1 MLSKYE
7 KYRLVYSPRTSISNM
22 REREE
27 KLFNDLG
34 IGFEPST
41 IEIMKKH
48 FKERLGVINK
58 VTFISIIKRHLNKW
72 HPDLCNREE
81 ILVKLLSK
89 LFDQIDLNSNGDME
103 WNEFMNYI
111 VDSSFQKNFQKAS
124 NTLQH
129 YAICKTNLALSS
141 VPGEEVDR
149 NNLLSNF
156 NQSVSYCFYIQK
168 YKLIGVVHD
177 NKSSII
183 FYNAET
189 NKKEGKEINLIET
202 QDEIDKFEINELD
215 HKTKIMLQKESEKFK
230 QLFLKQKENII
241 SFRKKNNIKGAINLY
256 KQEKQLNQLTN
267 KELFKSKEKE
277 RIPTPSTISRE
288 IRLIKGSNFLNNKK
302 RNLNRKLSTL
312 STFFVE
318 EYDLLFISSS
328 NNKISAWRYYTELN
342 GFKNVNSSNYQSK
355 YFVFSETEMKIPIFS
370 SYIPQYTLCFDSIMN
385 KLYSGQEDGKILLWS
400 MQSSKHKGILF
411 QEDTKS
417 NNNKSQI
424 KKSDFE
430 NNILFDRKSSNES
443 NILNLGNDITNK
455 ENEAIG
461 RDNKNKQFLNV
472 CNKRDTVS
480 CLLMLNKLRLLCSSY
495 YNGKII
501 LWDIVTRKPKKIFNE
516 QKTGIYQFVYDPFK
530 NYLYT
535 CGFDH
540 NIYVY
545 DPYNDESSIYQ
556 LKGHNASV
564 KSLSLNLEN
573 NELISI
579 DINGN
584 LKIWDTTCFMN
595 FQTLNIYNS
604 LIAEQGHS
612 KKQAEQM
619 VNKKKIM
626 SNIHVLSLSNIKKII
641 VYGDKFLTYE
651 KGKTKNPNLCDDNLI
666 LGCIYNNFQN
676 DLITFS
682 NKRVKLW
689 DIYTGKV
696 KIIFEDPM
704 EGGEITSFA
713 HDIQMKRFYIGDNL
727 GKIKNFNLS
736 TGGYLKSFI
745 SHKTEITHMIHSF
758 KFELL
763 VTCSSDLVIRFQ
775 NDSELTTTE
784 IIKEINLHFLFSSM
798 SQIDHI
804 YLKDVKLNEEDGQL
818 MMGLSNT
825 WISFYDVIHYKY
837 LHLLNMPQEAISK
850 TTSISCME
858 DIKNVNI
865 LFVSY
870 ENGKKSF
877 LLKPNNK
884 YYYILNFKK
893 FGQFIEKDHSNY
905 INKDNYR
912 NDDYKGIGV
921 SSLYDEST
929 SKLIIGDHLGFIN
942 IYIID
947 ILNEFMN
954 KKFEND
960 EEIINY
966 ALNEI
971 KIESILLIKAHKESI
986 KHISVPKDLRPEIIL
1001 STSNDR
1007 TVKLF
1012 NLYTGE
1018 FIDSL
1023 KQVSIKYN
1031 PVPIA
1036 IEYIKNNPFL
1046 KDVEEIEKKSKIE
1059 LYDTE
1064 SVLKF
1069 IEMNKLKNINKNN
1082 SSKEKNISNSQ
1093 KIVDKKTGYP
1103 IPIVDTIFRENAKK
1117 NIRQPEFDADD
1128 IHNNDAFTVSNDILE
1143 YNAKLKLHD
1152 SSIGT
1157 NIPSYRSTFWNYNID
1172 INYILNKN
1180 KEDIQEL
1187 INKVNAKEN
1196 EIVQTEL
1203 AYKNS
1208 SIYNPNYQPIFL
1220 RNLDDDEKTELTD
1233 IINDKIKNIK
1243 FAISRSQISKC
1254 ENESIKKIYHF
1265 NSPNTTTPSQSVF
1278 EEINKKKNNSSK
1290 KNSKIIQNKKF
1301 SSTVDGFGK
1310 KNIFNN
1316 RNLINKNNQVLAM
1329 RNTENNFNSKY
1340 SLKDKKCTS
1349 INNSK
1354 SQKFRLDTNYNNS
1367 FNDNPIRTTIGNE
1380 NKKWIKKYNDVRI
1393 QKCLS
1398 QFEEKLNELAR
1409 PFALLYHNKKIKKN
1423 ALPKINYNIFTNYNI
1438 GK

>member
-48 FKERLGVINK
+48 FKERLGVLNK

-81 ILVKLLSK
+81 ILVKLLSR

-129 YAICKTNLALSS
+129 YAICKTSLALSS
-141 VPGEEVDR
+141 VPGGEEVDR
-149 NNLLSNF
+149 SNLLSNF
-156 NQSVSYCFYIQK
+156 NQSVAYCFYILK
-168 YKLIGVVHD
+168 YKLIGVVHE

-189 NKKEGKEINLIET
+189 NKKEGKEINLMET
-202 QDEIDKFEINELD
+202 QNEIDQFEINELD
-215 HKTKIMLQKESEKFK
+215 HKTKIMLQKESEKAR

-241 SFRKKNNIKGAINLY
+241 SFRKKNHIKGSMNMY
-256 KQEKQLNQLTN
+256 KNKISN
-267 KELFKSKEKE
+267 KEVLKNKEKEKEKEKE
-277 RIPTPSTISRE
+277 RVPTPLAISRE
-288 IRLIKGSNFLNNKK
+288 IRLIKGNNFLNNQK
-302 RNLNRKLSTL
+302 RYINRKLSTL
-312 STFFVE
+312 SAYFLE

-328 NNKISAWRYYTELN
+328 NNKISAWRYDIEIN

-355 YFVFSETEMKIPIFS
+355 NFIFSDKEMKIPIFS
-370 SYIPQYTLCFDSIMN
+370 SEIPQYTLCFDSIMN
-385 KLYSGQEDGKILLWS
+385 KLYSGQEDGKILVWN
-400 MQSSKHKGILF
+400 MNSSKCKDYLYLDENPNNF
-411 QEDTKS
+411 TKT
-417 NNNKSQI
+417 KTI
-424 KKSDFE
+424 TFE
-430 NNILFDRKSSNES
+430 NNEGSNLKSDRRKSIEEFN
-443 NILNLGNDITNK
+443 NK
-455 ENEAIG
+455 ETEIEA
-461 RDNKNKQFLNV
+461 RENRNKQFLNV

-480 CLLMLNKLRLLCSSY
+480 CLLILNKLRLLCSSY

-501 LWDIVTRKPKKIFNE
+501 LWDVATKKPKKIFNE
-516 QKTGIYQFVYDPFK
+516 QKTGIYHFVYDPYK

-545 DPYNDESSIYQ
+545 DPYNEDSSIYQ
-556 LKGHNASV
+556 LKGHNSSV

-584 LKIWDTTCFMN
+584 LKIWDTTIFMN

-612 KKQAEQM
+612 KKQAEQL

-626 SNIHVLSLSNIKKII
+626 SNIHVLSLSNIKKIL
-641 VYGDKFLTYE
+641 VYGDKFLIYE
-651 KGKTKNPNLCDDNLI
+651 KGKTKNPDLCDDNLI

-676 DLITFS
+676 DVITFAHF
-682 NKRVKLW
+682 RVKLW
-689 DIYTGKV
+689 DIFTGKV

-713 HDIQMKRFYIGDNL
+713 HDKQMKRFYIGDNL

-745 SHKTEITHMIHSF
+745 PHRAEITHLIHSSEY
-758 KFELL
+758 ELL
-763 VTCSSDLVIRFQ
+763 ITCSSDLTIRFQ

-784 IIKEINLHFLFSSM
+784 LIKEINLNYLLSSTPF
-798 SQIDHI
+798 IDHT
-804 YLKDVKLNEEDGQL
+804 YLKDVKLNEENGQL

-825 WISFYDVIHYKY
+825 WISFYDINHYKY
-837 LHLLNMPQEAISK
+837 LNLLNNPQETISK
-850 TTSISCME
+850 ATSISCME
-858 DIKNVNI
+858 DIKNVSI
-865 LFVSY
+865 IFVAY
-870 ENGKKSF
+870 ENAKKCF
-877 LLKPNNK
+877 ILRPNNK
-884 YYYILNFKK
+884 YYNLLNFKK
-893 FGQFIEKDHSNY
+893 FGKFTENEYDLY
-905 INKDNYR
+905 INKDNYK
-912 NDDYKGIGV
+912 NDDYKGIVV
-921 SSLYDEST
+921 SCAYDISND
-929 SKLIIGDHLGFIN
+929 KLITGDHLGFIN
-942 IYIID
+942 VYD
-947 ILNEFMN
+947 LNILNDFMDKN
-954 KKFEND
+954 FENE
-960 EEIINY
+960 EEITKY

-971 KIESILLIKAHKESI
+971 IIKSILFIKAHKESI
-986 KHISVPKDLRPEIIL
+986 KHLSIPQDLKPEIIL

-1012 NLYTGE
+1012 NYQTGE
-1018 FIDSL
+1018 YIDSL
-1023 KQVSIKYN
+1023 KQASIKYS
-1031 PVPIA
+1031 PIPIA

-1046 KDVEEIEKKSKIE
+1046 EDVDEIERKSKIE
-1059 LYDTE
+1059 LYDTD

-1069 IEMNKLKNINKNN
+1069 NELKKSQNTPFEEIENLNDSKNENINK
-1082 SSKEKNISNSQ
+1082 
-1093 KIVDKKTGYP
+1093 YP
-1103 IPIVDTIFRENAKK
+1103 VPKVDTIFRENVIRK
-1117 NIRQPEFDADD
+1117 NIRPPEFDIDN
-1128 IHNNDAFTVSNDILE
+1128 IQNNNAFGVSNDILE
-1143 YNAKLKLHD
+1143 YNAKVKLHD
-1152 SSIGT
+1152 TSLGT
-1157 NIPSYRSTFWNYNID
+1157 HIPSNRSTLWNYDID
-1172 INYILNKN
+1172 INFILNKN
-1180 KEDIQEL
+1180 RENIQEL
-1187 INKVNAKEN
+1187 INQINTKEN

-1203 AYKNS
+1203 AYKNI
-1208 SIYNPNYQPIFL
+1208 SIYNPNYNPIFI
-1220 RNLDDDEKTELTD
+1220 RNLDNEEKSELTE

-1254 ENESIKKIYHF
+1254 ENESIRKIYHF
-1265 NSPNTTTPSQSVF
+1265 SSP
-1278 EEINKKKNNSSK
+1278 KKIKPKQNLIYDGTKRKFISHNKNN
-1290 KNSKIIQNKKF
+1290 INKKF
-1301 SSTVDGFGK
+1301 SLTSNEFGK
-1310 KNIFNN
+1310 KAIFKN
-1316 RNLINKNNQVLAM
+1316 RNIDKEKILPKMHTMGNT
-1329 RNTENNFNSKY
+1329 TENFKSKIKSVNINFEDNKKIQINP
-1340 SLKDKKCTS
+1340 LK
-1349 INNSK
+1349 
-1354 SQKFRLDTNYNNS
+1354 
-1367 FNDNPIRTTIGNE
+1367 TTIGYE
-1380 NKKWIKKYNDVRI
+1380 KNKWHKKFNDQRI
-1393 QKCLS
+1393 QKCLN

-1409 PFALLYHNKKIKKN
+1409 PFAMLYHNKKIKKN
-1423 ALPKINYNIFTNYNI
+1423 ALPKINYNIFTSYNI